1 MLQVEV
7 KIISFSFYS
16 NFIFLYIRRN
26 MAIFCLK
33 NFLKKYRG
41 FLQRGKLIMLDGVS
55 KEFIEKQMSAM
66 PEYKKG
72 DKHVVQKGESLWRI
86 AQKQLGE
93 NANKAQLTDYMYA
106 LAKVNGLDTSYK
118 MNNLKINQELYL
130 PEGFTVEKTNTT
142 DKTPAAANNK
152 KVDKPQSTN
161 ASNPIKATK
170 NTNNTQET
178 KTTPAVTTLTQA
190 EMSFGKRLNTV
201 LKDPKV
207 RVERASVFSNSSGIK
222 IYHVLT
228 EKKYPDG
235 TISKNSPVMTF
246 NLDNTGKISDI
257 SFEDDKNIN
266 IYGYDYRIN
275 GTNKIVGFQS
285 YDKKIYGTVPK
296 DQMKL
301 LTEKLTSLIPKE
313 SRK

>member
-1 MLQVEV
+1 
-7 KIISFSFYS
+7 
-16 NFIFLYIRRN
+16 
-26 MAIFCLK
+26 
-33 NFLKKYRG
+33 
-41 FLQRGKLIMLDGVS
+41 MLDGVS
-55 KEFIEKQMSAM
+55 KEYIEKQMAAM

-86 AQKQLGE
+86 AQKQLGK

-130 PEGFTVEKTNTT
+130 PVGFTVEKTKTA
-142 DKTPAAANNK
+142 DKTPAVTNNK
-152 KVDKPQSTN
+152 KVDKPQRTN

-170 NTNNTQET
+170 NTSNTQET
-178 KTTPAVTTLTQA
+178 KTAPAVTTLTQA

-201 LKDPKV
+201 LKDSKV
-207 RVERASVFSNSSGIK
+207 RVERASVIRSGDTK
-222 IYHVLT
+222 LYHVFT

-235 TISKNSPVMTF
+235 TVSKNSPVMTF
-246 NLDNTGKISDI
+246 HVDNAGKISNI
-257 SFEDDKNIN
+257 SFEDDKNTN

-275 GTNKIVGFQS
+275 GANKIVGFQS
-285 YDKKIYGTVPK
+285 YDKKIYGTVSK

-301 LTEKLTSLIPKE
+301 LTEKLTSLIPQE
-313 SRK
+313 SKR